1 VVAVLPARKTNPF
14 APVTT
19 VPFPHGIS
27 RPPFNFLWVTS
38 CIFPPYGC
46 RSTTQPKLTLHT
58 NVREDEAM
66 FGWGHDG
73 AQYQRTFPNR
83 EIVIA
88 LGELGGLVIRDDL
101 ANRTPAAHPEI
112 EPRLI

>member
-1 VVAVLPARKTNPF
+1 
-14 APVTT
+14 
-19 VPFPHGIS
+19 
-27 RPPFNFLWVTS
+27 
-38 CIFPPYGC
+38 
-46 RSTTQPKLTLHT
+46 
-58 NVREDEAM
+58 M

-88 LGELGGLVIRDDL
+88 LGEFGGLVIRDDL
-101 ANRTPAAHPEI
+101 ANRTPAAHPEN